1 MELEVTPEPTP
12 EERRAIELALAPA
25 GDDGQS
31 GWAAS
36 LGGRTAPQEPGREPR
51 VVES

>member
-12 EERRAIELALAPA
+12 EERRAIELALEA
-25 GDDGQS
+25 DDDHPS

-36 LGGRTAPQEPGREPR
+36 LDGRAAAQQPGREPG
-51 VVES
+51 VVEP